1 MDVPSPPACQ
11 FAYQPILN
19 ADQAAVAIRLVYRD
33 DVKADVAEA
42 AAIINSAFLHPG
54 LGDLLRNRLAHVRIP
69 AELLDTDLLGLLPA
83 QRFVLEFRGLDG
95 NDVRLRERLEALKAR
110 GFTLALGRYDEAA
123 AGLLPLIDIVCF
135 DHPNA
140 SDGHLPP
147 NLPLLQTLPVKLM
160 ANEVTRREDFD
171 YLRHAG
177 FHLFQGYYFA
187 RPHLVDDNR
196 ADPSKLAVLDLLS
209 KLDEDV
215 DDRVLED
222 TFKRDPRLTL
232 HLLRLVNSSA
242 FALHTEIRSL
252 KHAFAILG
260 RGELTRW
267 LRVLLFALD
276 GEPGEPSPLMELALR
291 RAYFMEFVLKYR
303 THHEST
309 QLQDVAYF
317 VGLLSLADA
326 LMGWP
331 LEKIAERLHLSE
343 GTKAALLSRQ
353 GLLGRLIDLC
363 EKLEAAD
370 FDGVEAIA
378 AELHLPMEGVNYAQS
393 MALALAAGL
402 KGLGDGWSEDSG
414 QQQEGGGEQPAGE
427 EGQGG

>member
-1 MDVPSPPACQ
+1 MDASSPQSCQ

-19 ADQAAVAIRLVYRD
+19 ADQAAVAVRLVYRD
-33 DVKADVAEA
+33 NVKADVAET
-42 AAIINSAFLHPG
+42 AAIINNAFLHPG

-69 AELLDTDLLGLLPA
+69 AGLMDTDLLNLLPA
-83 QRFVLEFRGLDG
+83 RRFILEFQGLDG
-95 NDVRLRERLEALKAR
+95 NDAHLRERLEALKAR
-110 GFTLALGRYDEAA
+110 GFTLALGHYEEAA

-135 DHPNA
+135 DHASA
-140 SDGHLPP
+140 SDGHLPAD
-147 NLPLLQTLPVKLM
+147 LPLLQTLPVKLM
-160 ANEVTRREDFD
+160 ATEVTRREDFD

-187 RPHLVDDNR
+187 CPHLVDDNR
-196 ADPSKLAVLDLLS
+196 TDPSKLAVIDLLS

-276 GEPGEPSPLMELALR
+276 GEPGEPSPLMELALS

-317 VGLLSLADA
+317 VGLLSLADT

-343 GTKAALLSRQ
+343 GTKAALLARE

-363 EKLEAAD
+363 ERLEAAD

-378 AELHLPMEGVNYAQS
+378 AELRLPMEGVNYAQS
-393 MALALAAGL
+393 MALALAAGRR
-402 KGLGDGWSEDSG
+402 GLGDGWSDSG

-427 EGQGG
+427 EGQDA

>member
-1 MDVPSPPACQ
+1 MDDSPQHSSQ
-11 FAYQPILN
+11 FAYLPILN

-33 DVKADVAEA
+33 DAKADVAET
-42 AAIINSAFLHPG
+42 AAIITGAFLHPS

-69 AELLDTDLLGLLPA
+69 AGLMDADLLNLLPA
-83 QRFVLEFRGLDG
+83 RRFTLEFERLDG
-95 NDVRLRERLEALKAR
+95 NDARLRERLEALKAR
-110 GFTLALGRYDEAA
+110 GFTLALGHYDEAA

-135 DHPNA
+135 GHESA
-140 SDGHLPP
+140 SEGRLPAD
-147 NLPLLQTLPVKLM
+147 LPLLQTLPVRLM
-160 ANEVTRREDFD
+160 ATEVTRREDFE

-187 RPHLVDDNR
+187 HPQTVGENR
-196 ADPSKLAVLDLLS
+196 TDPSKLAVLDLLS

-317 VGLLSLADA
+317 VGLLSLADT

-331 LEKIAERLHLSE
+331 LAKIAERLHLSE
-343 GTKAALLSRQ
+343 GTKAALLARQ

-363 EKLEAAD
+363 ERLEAAD
-370 FDGVEAIA
+370 FDEVEAIA
-378 AELHLPMEGVNYAQS
+378 AELHLPMEGVNYSQS
-393 MALALAAGL
+393 MALALASGL
-402 KGLGDGWSEDSG
+402 SGLGRSATDSG
-414 QQQEGGGEQPAGE
+414 QQEEGGGEQAAGE